1 MTEPQPD
8 LSVVFPRL
16 RLSNITRWGAV
27 ALALGI
33 LALFFLRPPW
43 NVVGKTYLVG
53 YAVCHQL
60 PSHSFHLGGRQL
72 PLCAR
77 CTGIYLGA
85 FYTLSGL
92 FLVRRGRPGQ
102 MPPVSILTV
111 LLGFIALMAFDGTN
125 SYLASFFPSLP
136 HLYEPQNWLRLTTG
150 LLAGM
155 SLAIIVTPLFH
166 VTVWQVPSDKPVLP
180 DWRSFWPFLLSA
192 LALIPLVSAEIPL
205 LFYPIAVTSTAGVVL
220 LLSTTNTVL
229 ATIFLRMEN
238 RAKNWRE
245 VSIPLVT
252 GVGLAFLEIMMMD
265 TVRAAITAA
274 LGLPF

>member
-1 MTEPQPD
+1 
-8 LSVVFPRL
+8 
-16 RLSNITRWGAV
+16 
-27 ALALGI
+27 LGI

-85 FYTLSGL
+85 FYTLGGL
-92 FLVRRGRPGQ
+92 FLWRRGRPAQ
-102 MPPVSILTV
+102 MPPVSLLAL
-111 LLGFIALMAFDGTN
+111 LLGFIALMAIDGTN

-166 VTVWQVPSDKPVLP
+166 VTVWQVPSESPVLP
-180 DWRSFWPFLLSA
+180 DWRSFWPFLLLA
-192 LALIPLVSAEIPL
+192 LALIPLVSAEIPW

-220 LLSTTNTVL
+220 LLSTTNAVL

-265 TVRAAITAA
+265 AVRAAITAA

>member
-1 MTEPQPD
+1 MIEPLPERPVASARHN
-8 LSVVFPRL
+8 LSGAV
-16 RLSNITRWGAV
+16 RWGVV
-27 ALALGI
+27 ALALGVVI
-33 LALFFLRPPW
+33 LFFLRPPW

-60 PSHSFHLGGRQL
+60 SSHSFHLGGRQL

-92 FLVRRGRPGQ
+92 FLWRRERPSR
-102 MPPVSILTV
+102 MPPVPLLAV
-111 LLGFIALMAFDGTN
+111 LLGFIALMAIDGTN
-125 SYLASFFPSLP
+125 SYLASFFPWLP

-166 VTVWQVPSDKPVLP
+166 ITVWQVPPETPVLP
-180 DWRSFWPFLLSA
+180 DWRSFLPFLLLA
-192 LALIPLVSAEIPL
+192 VALIPLVSAEIPL
-205 LFYPIAVTSTAGVVL
+205 LFYPIAVTSTAGVLL
-220 LLSTTNTVL
+220 LLSTTNAVL

-238 RAKNWRE
+238 RATNWRGAA
-245 VSIPLVT
+245 IPLLT
-252 GVGLAFLEIMMMD
+252 GVGMAFLEIMMMD